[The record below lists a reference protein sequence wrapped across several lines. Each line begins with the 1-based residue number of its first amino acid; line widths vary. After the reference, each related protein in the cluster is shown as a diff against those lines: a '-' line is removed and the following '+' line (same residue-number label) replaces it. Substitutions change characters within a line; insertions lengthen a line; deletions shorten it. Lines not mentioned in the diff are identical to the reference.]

1 MSVDSD
7 IQVVGK
13 LEFRIRD
20 IIGQGSR
27 DSVVFTGTYEGNIAV
42 AIKRVPK
49 AEDHIRTKIVHQNHN
64 QLNIINYYCTEE
76 DQQFRYWT
84 CILL

>member
-49 AEDHIRTKIVHQNHN
+49 TKKHFYQNRFFYQNPN
-64 QLNIINYYCTEE
+64 QPNIINYYCTEE
-76 DQQFRYWT
+76 DQQFRY
-84 CILL
+84 